1 MEHRLAAVLAADMA
15 GYSRLMEADESGT
28 LARLRT
34 HRIELI
40 DPAIAKNQGRI
51 IKTTGD
57 GMLVEFRSVTD
68 AVRCAAE
75 VQVRMRR
82 RNSDVPE
89 SGRIEFRIG
98 INLGDIIF
106 DEDDIYGDGVNVAA
120 RLEQLADIGGICV
133 TQAVYD
139 QVSDRVGVRF
149 EDLGEKSLKNISR
162 PIHVWRAVLEDG
174 AARPG
179 ATTEP
184 ERRAVVKPSIAVMP
198 FANMSGDPEQEYF
211 VDGLTEDIITELSR
225 RHELF
230 VISRNSTFVYK
241 GQSVNLREVAQK
253 LGAQYLVEGS
263 VRKSGE
269 HLRVTAQLIDTS
281 NDAHI
286 WAERYDRRLDDVF
299 AIQDE
304 LTAAIVATLPGRV
317 EAAQQDLL
325 ARKTPS
331 SLAAYECVLAAK
343 VRHHR
348 SDRTENEEALKLIT
362 RAVELDPD
370 YAHAHAWR
378 GCILGQ
384 AWVYGWCADKDA
396 VFDEVARE
404 LEIAQTLDDNDAD
417 VHRILA
423 AINISRNDLDKA
435 RYHQERA
442 LALNPNYD
450 LVVVQQGEL
459 LTWLGRPKEG
469 IDWIRKAMRLN
480 PHHPERFW
488 SHLGKAHF
496 VAREYAEAIEAFMHV
511 SKMDATQH
519 AFVAA
524 TYAWLKDRTAA
535 AAHYGQVVKLD
546 PGLTMESFL
555 ATLHYASEAGFEHV
569 REGLAIAEAAHAERA
584 GLAGADR
591 VAATGLTPAGIVEQR
606 TPPDSCR

>member
-15 GYSRLMEADESGT
+15 GYSRLMEADERGT

-57 GMLVEFRSVTD
+57 GMLVEFQSVTD

-75 VQVRMRR
+75 VQIRMRR
-82 RNSDVPE
+82 RNADVPDD
-89 SGRIEFRIG
+89 GRIQFRIG

-106 DEDDIYGDGVNVAA
+106 DEGDIYGDGVNIAA
-120 RLEQLADIGGICV
+120 RLEQMADVGGVCV
-133 TQAVYD
+133 TQAVYE
-139 QVSDRVGVRF
+139 QVSDRVEVQF

-162 PIHVWRAVLEDG
+162 PVRVWRALLDDAAAPATG
-174 AARPG
+174 NSAARRG
-179 ATTEP
+179 
-184 ERRAVVKPSIAVMP
+184 VVKPSIAVLP
-198 FANMSGDPEQEYF
+198 FANMSGDAEQEFF

-241 GQSVNLREVAQK
+241 GQSVNLREIAQK

-263 VRKSGE
+263 VRKSGGQ
-269 HLRVTAQLIDTS
+269 LRVTAQLIDTAT
-281 NDAHI
+281 DTHI
-286 WAERYDRRLDDVF
+286 WAERYDRKLDDVF

-317 EAAQQDLL
+317 EAAQQDLV
-325 ARKTPS
+325 ARKTPAS
-331 SLAAYECVLAAK
+331 MVAYACVLAAK

-348 SDRTENEEALKLIT
+348 SNRTENEEALKLVT
-362 RAVELDPD
+362 RALELDPE

-384 AWVYGWCADKDA
+384 AWGYGWCADKDA
-396 VFDEVARE
+396 TFDEVVRE
-404 LEIAQTLDDNDAD
+404 LELAQALDVNDAD
-417 VHRILA
+417 VQRILA
-423 AINISRNDLDKA
+423 AINISRNDLTKA
-435 RYHQERA
+435 RHHQERA

-469 IDWIRKAMRLN
+469 ADWIRKAMQLN

-496 VAREYAEAIEAFMHV
+496 TAHEYPEAIEAFMHL
-511 SKMDATQH
+511 SKMDAGQH

-524 TYAWLKDRTAA
+524 AYGWLGDRTAA
-535 AAHYGQVVKLD
+535 CAHYAQIEKVD
-546 PGLTMESFL
+546 PEFTIDTFV
-555 ATLHYASEAGFEHV
+555 ATLHYANDADLQHLV
-569 REGLAIAEAAHAERA
+569 DRLKPPEAAQTEA
-584 GLAGADR
+584 
-591 VAATGLTPAGIVEQR
+591 
-606 TPPDSCR
+606 

>member
-1 MEHRLAAVLAADMA
+1 MERRLAAVLAADMA
-15 GYSRLMEADESGT
+15 GYSRLMEADEPGT

-40 DPAIAKNQGRI
+40 EPVIVKNQGRI

-57 GMLVEFRSVTD
+57 GMLVEFQSVAD

-75 VQVRMRR
+75 IQVRMRR

-89 SGRIEFRIG
+89 ERRIQFRIG

-106 DEDDIYGDGVNVAA
+106 DEGDIYGDGVNVAA
-120 RLEQLADIGGICV
+120 RLEQLADVGGLCV
-133 TQAVYD
+133 TQAVHD
-139 QVSDRVGVRF
+139 QVSDRVEVKF
-149 EDLGEKSLKNISR
+149 EYLGEKSLKNISR
-162 PIHVWRAVLEDG
+162 PIRVWRAILDDG
-174 AARPG
+174 PGSATAGYGPARS
-179 ATTEP
+179 
-184 ERRAVVKPSIAVMP
+184 AVAKPSIAVLP
-198 FANMSGDPEQEYF
+198 FANMSGDPQQEFF

-241 GQSVNLREVAQK
+241 GQPVNLREIAQK

-263 VRKSGE
+263 VRKAGE
-269 HLRVTAQLIDTS
+269 NLRVTAQLIDTS
-281 NDAHI
+281 SDAHV
-286 WAERYDRRLDDVF
+286 WAERYDRKLDDVF

-317 EAAQQDLL
+317 EAAQQELV
-325 ARKTPS
+325 ARKTPA

-343 VRHHR
+343 IRHHR
-348 SDRTENEEALKLIT
+348 SDRSENEEAQKLVA
-362 RAVELDPD
+362 RAVELDPE

-396 VFDEVARE
+396 TFDEVVRE
-404 LEIAQTLDDNDAD
+404 LEIAQKLDDNDAD

-423 AINISRNDLDKA
+423 AIAISRNDHNKA

-442 LALNPNYD
+442 FSLNPNYD
-450 LVVVQQGEL
+450 LVVVQQGEFL
-459 LTWLGRPKEG
+459 SWVGRPVEG

-480 PHHPERFW
+480 PHHPQRFW

-496 VAREYAEAIEAFMHV
+496 AARQYVEAIEAFMHL
-511 SKMDATQH
+511 STMDAGQH

-524 TYAWLKDRTAA
+524 TYGWLGDRTAA
-535 AAHYGQVVKLD
+535 AAHYGQIGKLD
-546 PGLTMESFL
+546 PHFTIGSFL
-555 ATLHYASEAGFEHV
+555 PTLHYANDADLQHV
-569 REGLAIAEAAHAERA
+569 IEGLKIAESAYAQA
-584 GLAGADR
+584 
-591 VAATGLTPAGIVEQR
+591 
-606 TPPDSCR
+606 